1 MYKSF
6 LKLARC
12 SYALANLTLALNQFL
27 ERNFFLDL
35 RKQDKEYKQLYSQ
48 VVQEIANRF
57 YEARQRFFQ
66 ELARFPKEKK
76 IHKWYSLVY
85 PQSGWKILSVR
96 EIRTGSRKN
105 KKKLLVLSLSH
116 LGIFKVIVHR
126 DFPLDKVKRV
136 VVKLTKSER
145 VHIICSGRLCVPAS
159 SKD

>member
-1 MYKSF
+1 M
-6 LKLARC
+6 
-12 SYALANLTLALNQFL
+12 
-27 ERNFFLDL
+27 